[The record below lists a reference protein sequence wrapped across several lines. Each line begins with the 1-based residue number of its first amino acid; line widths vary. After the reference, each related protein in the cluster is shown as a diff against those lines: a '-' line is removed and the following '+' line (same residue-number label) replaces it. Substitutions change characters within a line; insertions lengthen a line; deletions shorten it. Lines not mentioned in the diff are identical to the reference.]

1 MSEEGARNSGKW
13 LNPTVLGIGLASLLS
28 DWSHETATT
37 VLPAFLATL
46 GVGAAWVGLIE
57 GVSDG
62 LSSLGKLASGH
73 WTDRLARR
81 KPVMVIGYAV
91 TALGT
96 ASFGLATAAW
106 QVLLAR
112 ATAWLG
118 RGVRTPVRKAML
130 AAAVTP
136 ETYGRA
142 FGFER
147 MMDTVGAI
155 VGPASAFFL
164 LLAFSHDYSKVFFCT
179 LVPGLAAVAGLAF
192 LVQEKK
198 RVKVKSISFGEG
210 LRQLPSRYRKFA
222 LAVGLFGL
230 GDFAPTLLILLAT
243 QVLTPQMGAAK
254 AASAA
259 VALYV
264 AHNVFSA
271 GASFVAGWL
280 GDRLTKAHLLAGGY
294 SVAALMALSLVAL
307 PLDLATLALVFVLR
321 GIHAAMA
328 ETLEDTLCAEL
339 TDEAQHGMAFGVLA
353 TVNGAGDFLSS
364 VVVGALWSAFGARV
378 GFGYSLVLF
387 GVGALMVWR
396 LGGKKTET
404 TTA

>member
-1 MSEEGARNSGKW
+1 MSEQGTRNTGKW

-81 KPVMVIGYAV
+81 KPVMVIGYLV

-106 QVLLAR
+106 QVLFAR
-112 ATAWLG
+112 AMAWLG

-155 VGPASAFFL
+155 AGPVSAFFL
-164 LLAFSHDYSKVFFCT
+164 LLAFSHNYSKVFFCT
-179 LVPGLAAVAGLAF
+179 LVPGLAAVLGLAF
-192 LVQEKK
+192 LVREKK
-198 RVKVKSISFGEG
+198 RVKIKSISFGEG
-210 LRQLPSRYRKFA
+210 LRALPARYRKFA

-243 QVLTPQMGAAK
+243 VTLTPTMGAAR
-254 AASAA
+254 AASWA

-264 AHNVFSA
+264 AHNVFGA

-280 GDRLTKAHLLAGGY
+280 GDRLTKTHLLAAGY
-294 SVAALMALSLVAL
+294 GTAAAMAFCLVAL
-307 PLDLATLALVFVLR
+307 PLGLATLAVVFVLR

-339 TDEAQHGMAFGVLA
+339 TDETQHGMAFGVLA
-353 TVNGAGDFLSS
+353 TVNGVGDFLSS
-364 VVVGALWSAFGARV
+364 VVVGGLWSAFGARV
-378 GFGYSLVLF
+378 GFGYSFVLF
-387 GVGALMVWR
+387 VVGALLVWR
-396 LGGKKTET
+396 LGRGKPVS
-404 TTA
+404 A